1 MNWRHEVSE
10 AWLESR
16 KDVLTA
22 SDIKALIPEWKRI
35 KKMDKMPD
43 YIMPMFAGIWC
54 EKNTVTKPDT
64 VSVGSAARGHIM
76 EPYAVESYNQ
86 WSDVKM
92 YHWDDCIIKNNGLGF
107 SPDAMDIKQLRDD
120 VQCRVSDGG
129 SRLVY
134 DMTVGK
140 TIKSGDRLE
149 APKKIIEIKS
159 YLPDHHMKC
168 LIKDKMDHD
177 ELWQI
182 AVAFAVLPKLEE
194 AKLMFFCPDAP
205 YPVGLFT
212 YSRKELQKKI
222 DTCCDIAS
230 FYASQ
235 AMKLENLG
243 LGKLKPVCS
252 EEEIWRMEMTDADGV
267 RLR

>member
-10 AWLESR
+10 AWLQAR

-22 SDIKALIPEWKRI
+22 SDIKSLIPEWKRI

-43 YIMPMFAGIWC
+43 VIMPMFAGIWC
-54 EKNTVTKPDT
+54 EKNTTTKPDP
-64 VSVGSAARGHIM
+64 VSTSSAARGHIF
-76 EPYAVESYNQ
+76 ESYAVETYNRHA
-86 WSDVKM
+86 KERKFH
-92 YHWDDCIIKNNGLGF
+92 HWDDCIIKNNGLGF
-107 SPDAMDIKQLRDD
+107 SPDATNVIQYVDD
-120 VQCRVSDGG
+120 VECIVNVSEDQ
-129 SRLVY
+129 LVY
-134 DMTVGK
+134 PD
-140 TIKSGDRLE
+140 S
-149 APKKIIEIKS
+149 KKILPAPRKIMEIKS

-212 YSRKELQKKI
+212 YTRKELKQKI
-222 DTCCDIAS
+222 DTCCEIAS

-235 AMKLENLG
+235 AIKLENLG
-243 LGKLKPVCS
+243 LGYIEPVCS
-252 EEEIWRMEMTDADGV
+252 EEEIWLAEMADDINT